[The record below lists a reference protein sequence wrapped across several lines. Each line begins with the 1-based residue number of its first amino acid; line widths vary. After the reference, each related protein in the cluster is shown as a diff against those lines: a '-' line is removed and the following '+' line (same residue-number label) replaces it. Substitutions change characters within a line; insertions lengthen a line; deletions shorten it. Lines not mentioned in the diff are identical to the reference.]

1 MLIEWL
7 GLLLREDDDEFD
19 TVEWGEE
26 ELLPRIPPAAPGLPM
41 TRALLLLLMLLVTLG
56 LF

>member
-1 MLIEWL
+1 MLVEWL

-26 ELLPRIPPAAPGLPM
+26 ELLPRIPPAPGLPM
-41 TRALLLLLMLLVTLG
+41 TMALLLLLMLLVTLE